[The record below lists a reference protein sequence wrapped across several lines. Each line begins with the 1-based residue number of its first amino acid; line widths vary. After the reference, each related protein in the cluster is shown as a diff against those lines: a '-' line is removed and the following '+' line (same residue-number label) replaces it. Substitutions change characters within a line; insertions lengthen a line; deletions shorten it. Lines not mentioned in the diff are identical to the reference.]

1 MKKIK
6 IAVDIGNSNVV
17 IGLYTNGK
25 WEKIYRLSTKKNF
38 TYWSFQKKLKKIIS
52 LNDVKGDKATLIM
65 FICNHCPYV
74 KAIIK
79 DLAKDCNE
87 MKKDGINSVAIMSND
102 TKNYPE
108 DSFDNMI
115 KFAEINNFG
124 KINYLFDEAQEIA
137 KKYGAV
143 CTPDFFGYNKNLE
156 LQYRGR
162 FRELK
167 DLKPINSGESD
178 LKVAMKMVAKTN
190 KGPDQQMPSM
200 GCNIK
205 WFN

>member
-1 MKKIK
+1 MALTKTPICDFGKK
-6 IAVDIGNSNVV
+6 AED
-17 IGLYTNGK
+17 
-25 WEKIYRLSTKKNF
+25 F
-38 TYWSFQKKLKKIIS
+38 KLQSIDNKLIS
-52 LNDVKGDKATLIM
+52 LDDIKGKNGTLIM

-79 DLAKDCNE
+79 DLVEDCRNLKIE
-87 MKKDGINSVAIMSND
+87 GINAVAIMSND
-102 TKNYPE
+102 TKKYPE
-108 DSFDNMI
+108 DSFDKMI
-115 KFAEINNFG
+115 EFAKDNQFHDL
-124 KINYLFDEAQEIA
+124 NYLIDETQEVA

-162 FRELK
+162 IRELK
-167 DLKPINSGESD
+167 NLKPVSNRDSD
-178 LKVAMKMVAKTN
+178 LKIAMKMIAKTQ
-190 KGPDQQMPSM
+190 KGPEEQIPSM

>member
-1 MKKIK
+1 MALTKTPVCDFGKK
-6 IAVDIGNSNVV
+6 AED
-17 IGLYTNGK
+17 
-25 WEKIYRLSTKKNF
+25 F
-38 TYWSFQKKLKKIIS
+38 KLKSIENKLVS
-52 LNDVKGDKATLIM
+52 LNDIKGDKATLIM

-79 DLAKDCNE
+79 DLAKDCDE
-87 MKKDGINSVAIMSND
+87 LKKDGINSVAIMSND

-115 KFAEINNFG
+115 KFAEMNNFG
-124 KINYLFDEAQEIA
+124 EINYLLDETQEIA

-143 CTPDFFGYNKNLE
+143 CTPDFFGYNKDLE

-167 DLKPINSGESD
+167 DLKPINNGESD

-190 KGPDQQMPSM
+190 KGPNQQIPSM

-205 WFN
+205 WKF

>member
-1 MKKIK
+1 MALTKTPVCNFGKK
-6 IAVDIGNSNVV
+6 AEDF
-17 IGLYTNGK
+17 
-25 WEKIYRLSTKKNF
+25 RLKSINNEM
-38 TYWSFQKKLKKIIS
+38 IS
-52 LNDVKGDKATLIM
+52 LNEFKGDKATLVM

-79 DLAKDCNE
+79 DLAQDCNE
-87 MKKDGINSVAIMSND
+87 LKKDGVNTIAIMSND

-108 DSFDNMI
+108 DSFENMI
-115 KFAEINNFG
+115 KFAKENSFG
-124 KINYLFDEAQEIA
+124 SINYVIDETQQIA

-143 CTPDFFGYNKNLE
+143 CTPDFFGYNKELK

-162 FRELK
+162 FKELK
-167 DLKPINSGESD
+167 DLKPVTKNESD
-178 LKVAMKMVAKTN
+178 LKQAMRMIAETQE
-190 KGPDQQMPSM
+190 GPAEQIPSM

>member
-1 MKKIK
+1 MALTKTPVCDFGKK
-6 IAVDIGNSNVV
+6 AED
-17 IGLYTNGK
+17 
-25 WEKIYRLSTKKNF
+25 F
-38 TYWSFQKKLKKIIS
+38 KLKSINNKVVT
-52 LNDVKGDKATLIM
+52 LNDIKGEKATLVM

-79 DLAKDCNE
+79 DLAKDCKELRN
-87 MKKDGINSVAIMSND
+87 DGINSVAIMSND

-115 KFAEINNFG
+115 KFADDNNFG
-124 KINYLFDEAQEIA
+124 TINYLFDETQEIA

-143 CTPDFFGYNKNLE
+143 CTPDFFGYNENLE

-167 DLKPINSGESD
+167 DLKPINNGDSD
-178 LKVAMKMVAKTN
+178 LKIAMKMVAQTQ
-190 KGPDQQMPSM
+190 KGPDQQIPSM